1 MRVKTVVVTV
11 CAMTFAAELHAAD
24 KVRIGV
30 TNYNIS
36 NLTGDVAQ
44 TRGLFKQEKIDADLI
59 RMNPNVATMALVS
72 ADVEYSTLIGST
84 IKFC

>member
-1 MRVKTVVVTV
+1 MRVKAVVVTV
-11 CAMTFAAELHAAD
+11 CAMTFAAELPAAD

-44 TRGLFKQEKIDADLI
+44 TRGLFKQEKIDAEI
-59 RMNPNVATMALVS
+59 RSSSSGPMR
-72 ADVEYSTLIGST
+72 
-84 IKFC
+84 